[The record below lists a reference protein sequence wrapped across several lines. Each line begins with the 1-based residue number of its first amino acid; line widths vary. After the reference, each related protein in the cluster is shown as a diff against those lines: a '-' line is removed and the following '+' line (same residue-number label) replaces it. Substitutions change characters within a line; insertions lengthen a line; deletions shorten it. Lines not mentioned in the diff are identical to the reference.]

1 MDPGCIDDL
10 RRVGFDSSLLQ
21 QPYGAWP
28 APLPLKVGVSR

>member
-21 QPYGAWP
+21 QLYGAWQ
-28 APLPLKVGVSR
+28 APLPLKVGGAR